1 MARPAPVNCHP
12 NTEQIAMADSTFFR
26 YSPVMKSVS
35 VQLQHQGAYVSK
47 LLKITVLPVAMA
59 LCHSASWASDSST
72 AALRVLLG
80 ANETSLQA
88 TSTTAAQVTDN
99 TQRKTITVMRGESLD
114 RVIRRAMPGMPLH
127 PDFLR
132 QAFVRV
138 NPQVFPKG
146 AAHAMRTGTP
156 LQVPTPDELRF
167 MLLSQHPESAHLFQL
182 PESAKA
188 SEPEPAQARRHWV
201 RYP

>member
-1 MARPAPVNCHP
+1 MNCPP
-12 NTEQIAMADSTFFR
+12 NTEQIAMADFKFFR
-26 YSPVMKSVS
+26 YSPLMQPVS
-35 VQLQHQGAYVSK
+35 VRPQPPGSRMAS
-47 LLKITVLPVAMA
+47 LLKITVLPVAIA
-59 LCHSASWASDSST
+59 LCHIATWASDSST

-80 ANETSLQA
+80 ANDTSLQA
-88 TSTTAAQVTDN
+88 PSTTATQVTDN
-99 TQRKTITVMRGESLD
+99 TPRKTITVMRGESLD

-146 AAHAMRTGTP
+146 AAHAMRTGTS
-156 LQVPTPDELRF
+156 LQVPTADELRY